1 MVEENCQLFSLPISL
16 FYAARMKFFT
26 VNGYLRIDEL
36 IIKTGYPCFQSGEDG
51 RTVPSRYPAGSW
63 RERKPRSARRVGG
76 EEARRGRGKGPGSVV
91 SPRCVS
97 LAFNCG
103 CCVLFE
109 YPSTHSSLLA
119 VPVLWPWT
127 GSIDLGVPLREHNRS
142 RGSQST
148 TKYVLT
154 RFVFFFF
161 FPLLPFTSLFPLS
174 LPFASFRLDSFRYN
188 TNIHTHHGGNVCKR
202 STVT

>member
-1 MVEENCQLFSLPISL
+1 MEE
-16 FYAARMKFFT
+16 
-26 VNGYLRIDEL
+26 
-36 IIKTGYPCFQSGEDG
+36 
-51 RTVPSRYPAGSW
+51 RYPAGT
-63 RERKPRSARRVGG
+63 RPARGESENLVQPGEWG
-76 EEARRGRGKGPGSVV
+76 EEEARRGRGKGPGSVV

-188 TNIHTHHGGNVCKR
+188 TNIHTHHGGNVCER